1 MTRYGINTF
10 GLKPSLT
17 KTDLQMLHSV
27 LRAPLTFFELTPSG
41 RYVLSTWIRRFS

>member
-1 MTRYGINTF
+1 MLYDVNTS
-10 GLKPSLT
+10 GLKSSLT

-41 RYVLSTWIRRFS
+41 RYVFLTWIWRFS